1 MGTQLPPKG
10 AQPPI
15 FGPCLLWP
23 NGWMDQ
29 DAIWY
34 EGRPGPRPHYVRC
47 GPTSPQKKRRHSP
60 HIVLDGYPAPPQ
72 KGAQPPNFRPMFVA
86 KRLPISP
93 ITEQLYKLLLG
104 DSRHEERGVP
114 VGERS
119 VSKHSACVSSSHA
132 AMTRK
137 RHQCRPTSLTAP
149 SFQRSCYL
157 ITLLTSLINRHR

>member
-1 MGTQLPPKG
+1 
-10 AQPPI
+10 
-15 FGPCLLWP
+15 
-23 NGWMDQ
+23 MDQ
-29 DAIWY
+29 DETWHA
-34 EGRPGPRPHYVRC
+34 GRPQPWPHCVRC

-93 ITEQLYKLLLG
+93 ITEQLHKLLLG
-104 DSRHEERGVP
+104 DSRHEVRGVCLS
-114 VGERS
+114 VNGQSASRERQ
-119 VSKHSACVSSSHA
+119 KHSACVSSSHA